1 MARLSPK
8 TVMTGVGV
16 YFAAATGGY
25 LYLRSTK
32 APPAPCGCGG
42 TGRHADGGAISSGS
56 GQSEAGGL
64 ETFDR
69 IADRYDSCIN
79 VDETVMGIKLM
90 RRWLMRQAEVGR
102 AHGPALSGSWL
113 AGWPGVDGQSIGC
126 MPKQLPFLGW
136 APLRCLPAPARHP
149 HAPGCLRPSP
159 SLPAGRCAGGVCW
172 HGAQPALL
180 QPQPPALPNPHRH
193 QPGDACQCTGQVSRA
208 GGASGC
214 GDSAL

>member
-32 APPAPCGCGG
+32 APAAPCGCGG
-42 TGRHADGGAISSGS
+42 GRHVAAADGGGTASSSGQS
-56 GQSEAGGL
+56 GSEAGGK

-79 VDETVMGIKLM
+79 VDETLMGVKLM

-102 AHGPALSGSWL
+102 AAHGPELRQRACSLAGCSWL
-113 AGWPGVDGQSIGC
+113 RRA
-126 MPKQLPFLGW
+126 LT
-136 APLRCLPAPARHP
+136 
-149 HAPGCLRPSP
+149 
-159 SLPAGRCAGGVCW
+159 
-172 HGAQPALL
+172 AQ
-180 QPQPPALPNPHRH
+180 RIS
-193 QPGDACQCTGQVSRA
+193 CIRA
-208 GGASGC
+208 
-214 GDSAL
+214 

>member
-32 APPAPCGCGG
+32 APAAPCGCGG
-42 TGRHADGGAISSGS
+42 GRHVAAADGGASSSGQS
-56 GQSEAGGL
+56 GSEAGGK

-79 VDETVMGIKLM
+79 VDETLMGIKLM

-102 AHGPALSGSWL
+102 AAHGPELRQLACSLAGCSWL
-113 AGWPGVDGQSIGC
+113 RRSLTAQRISCI
-126 MPKQLPFLGW
+126 
-136 APLRCLPAPARHP
+136 
-149 HAPGCLRPSP
+149 HA
-159 SLPAGRCAGGVCW
+159 
-172 HGAQPALL
+172 
-180 QPQPPALPNPHRH
+180 
-193 QPGDACQCTGQVSRA
+193 
-208 GGASGC
+208 
-214 GDSAL
+214 